1 MCVTLA
7 QAQSSRKARV
17 QPALLNR
24 PSAQRWTA
32 PTAQDMLDGSAERS
46 ENVTY
51 HPHQTLFQRHGEQ
64 EAALGEQAGL
74 QLGPASQTCSTGGE
88 FAGS

>member
-1 MCVTLA
+1 M
-7 QAQSSRKARV
+7 

-32 PTAQDMLDGSAERS
+32 PTAQDMLDGSAENS

-51 HPHQTLFQRHGEQ
+51 DPQQTLFQRDGEQ
-64 EAALGEQAGL
+64 QAALGEQAGL
-74 QLGPASQTCSTGGE
+74 QLGPASQAYSRGGE
-88 FAGS
+88 IAG

>member
-1 MCVTLA
+1 M
-7 QAQSSRKARV
+7 

-32 PTAQDMLDGSAERS
+32 PTAQDMLDGSAENS

-51 HPHQTLFQRHGEQ
+51 DPQQTLFQRDGEQ
-64 EAALGEQAGL
+64 QAALGEQAGL
-74 QLGPASQTCSTGGE
+74 QLGPASQAYSTGGE
-88 FAGS
+88 IAG

>member
-1 MCVTLA
+1 M
-7 QAQSSRKARV
+7 

-32 PTAQDMLDGSAERS
+32 PTAQDMLDGSAENS

-51 HPHQTLFQRHGEQ
+51 DPQQTLFQRDGEQ
-64 EAALGEQAGL
+64 QAALGEQAGL
-74 QLGPASQTCSTGGE
+74 QLGPAGQACSTGGKI
-88 FAGS
+88 ACL

>member
-1 MCVTLA
+1 MTLA

-32 PTAQDMLDGSAERS
+32 PTAQDMLDGSAEKS
-46 ENVTY
+46 KNITY
-51 HPHQTLFQRHGEQ
+51 DPHQTLLQRDGEQ
-64 EAALGEQAGL
+64 QAALREQAGL
-74 QLGPASQTCSTGGE
+74 QLGPASQACSTGGKI
-88 FAGS
+88 AGL